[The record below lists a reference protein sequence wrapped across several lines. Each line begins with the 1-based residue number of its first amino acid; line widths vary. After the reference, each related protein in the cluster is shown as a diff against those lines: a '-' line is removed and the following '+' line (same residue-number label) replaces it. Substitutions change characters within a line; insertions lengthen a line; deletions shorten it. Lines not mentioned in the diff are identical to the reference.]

1 MKNKDS
7 IQGLTDI
14 EVKQQMDKGLINHAN
29 TSITKS
35 KKQIFK
41 ENICTLFNLLNFL
54 IAIALLLVQAY
65 SNLFFIVIII
75 CNICIGILQEL
86 HAKKL
91 IDDLSLLIKQKALV
105 MRNGKQQR
113 VESDHLV
120 LGDVMVLSS
129 GEQILCDAVI
139 LQGEVEANEALLTG
153 ESDPIHKKQDDLLL
167 SGSSIISGKCYA
179 KIIHINED
187 NYANKITDAV
197 KEVRVVNSNLLK
209 SIRKVTRFT
218 SILIIPLGII
228 LFLQAYYLRDASL
241 QESVIASSAGLLG
254 MLPKGLVLLISVSL
268 ATGVTRLAKKNILVQ
283 DLYSLETLANVDV
296 LCLDKTG
303 TITTGDLQVDDVIPL
318 ASHKDEYMEYIK
330 SYLYY
335 SDDNN
340 ATYQALCNHVGT
352 SDIHEPTHRIPFSS
366 VRKWSSAYFD
376 DFGTVVMGAPDKLI
390 KQQTSQFNELMED
403 GKRIIIIGYTDKQVS
418 MNEPLPEIK
427 PWYAFVLCDTIRPHV
442 EESLEYFR
450 KEGVEIK
457 IISGDHITSVSNIAR
472 LAGLKRWNA
481 CIDMSTIGENVESI
495 EQIAEQYSVFGRVT
509 PLQKKLLVTA
519 LQKKGHSVAMSGDG
533 VNDMLALKEA
543 DCSIAIAEGS
553 EAVKQMSQIVLLDS
567 DFSALP
573 RILKEGRRVINNTTR
588 VAGVFFIKTMYS
600 IMLSIL
606 CLALNLPF
614 PFIPIQVTLIDLV
627 IEAFPSFFT
636 MLEPDY
642 HKVEKNFLSTVLWRA
657 LPNAITIVCSFLAIQ
672 YLSSQ
677 CNISQDVASTMLY
690 LCVTVISLFAV
701 YRSFRPFT
709 TLRYIIS
716 ILMTGGIIVAIVLFR
731 ELLHLVFIPSELWL
745 ISLIIF
751 ISVIL
756 LQQLLVILLPYF
768 RRDNKS

>member
-113 VESDHLV
+113 VESDHLL

-330 SYLYY
+330 SYL
-335 SDDNN
+335 
-340 ATYQALCNHVGT
+340 
-352 SDIHEPTHRIPFSS
+352 
-366 VRKWSSAYFD
+366 
-376 DFGTVVMGAPDKLI
+376 
-390 KQQTSQFNELMED
+390 
-403 GKRIIIIGYTDKQVS
+403 
-418 MNEPLPEIK
+418 
-427 PWYAFVLCDTIRPHV
+427 
-442 EESLEYFR
+442 
-450 KEGVEIK
+450 
-457 IISGDHITSVSNIAR
+457 
-472 LAGLKRWNA
+472 
-481 CIDMSTIGENVESI
+481 
-495 EQIAEQYSVFGRVT
+495 
-509 PLQKKLLVTA
+509 
-519 LQKKGHSVAMSGDG
+519 
-533 VNDMLALKEA
+533 
-543 DCSIAIAEGS
+543 
-553 EAVKQMSQIVLLDS
+553 
-567 DFSALP
+567 
-573 RILKEGRRVINNTTR
+573 
-588 VAGVFFIKTMYS
+588 
-600 IMLSIL
+600 
-606 CLALNLPF
+606 
-614 PFIPIQVTLIDLV
+614 
-627 IEAFPSFFT
+627 
-636 MLEPDY
+636 
-642 HKVEKNFLSTVLWRA
+642 
-657 LPNAITIVCSFLAIQ
+657 
-672 YLSSQ
+672 
-677 CNISQDVASTMLY
+677 
-690 LCVTVISLFAV
+690 
-701 YRSFRPFT
+701 
-709 TLRYIIS
+709 
-716 ILMTGGIIVAIVLFR
+716 
-731 ELLHLVFIPSELWL
+731 
-745 ISLIIF
+745 
-751 ISVIL
+751 
-756 LQQLLVILLPYF
+756 
-768 RRDNKS
+768 